1 MVQRIVLPHVVHT
14 HRETLDV
21 NLSSKFH
28 SSKFPGLKAAFSLL
42 DRRDVR
48 KLGVVTT
55 LQIFSAGLDLL
66 GVGAIGLLGA
76 LAVNGV
82 ASQSTSPRISNL
94 MEFLNL
100 NHLEFQSQIAIL
112 GVISALLLISKTLFA
127 VFFTRFYLYFL
138 SRRSAQ
144 ITTSLVKK
152 MLQRPVTTLRNVSSQ
167 EILFGLSAGVNA
179 ITMGIIA
186 SCILIV
192 SDLALLLVMAVA
204 LLLVD
209 IAIAVSTF
217 ILFGCIALLLYWL
230 MQHRARRLGSLDA
243 QLAVANNN
251 SILEILGSFREIV
264 ARNRQSFYG
273 ENTEKV
279 QNSITRTRA
288 ELTFLPN
295 VSKYVVETSVVLGAL
310 SIAAIQFAIHDASH
324 AVATMA
330 VFMAAGTRI
339 APAVLRI
346 QQGAIALRSNLGVAN
361 ITLDLVKTLN
371 GSEVLESNN
380 SPNVNKGQFIPEIE
394 IRNVSYKYPGATQN
408 ALTDI
413 NLKISAGMQVAIV
426 GGSGAGK
433 STLVDLIL
441 GLLIPTAGTVEIS
454 GNTPTVATHAWQG
467 EISYLPQTPFISD
480 STIRENITLGYPPE
494 HYSEPEVLSAMRQA
508 QLEDVVMSLP
518 LGLDSRVG
526 ESGAMLSGGQRQR
539 IGLARA
545 LISKPRL
552 LILDEV
558 TSALDAETE
567 SQVTE
572 AISTLSPETTVIVI
586 AHQLRTIRKSDL
598 VIFLE
603 KGEVAASGNFDEL
616 ERNSS
621 NFKKIVELNR
631 L

>member
-1 MVQRIVLPHVVHT
+1 MNIATR
-14 HRETLDV
+14 
-21 NLSSKFH
+21 FH

-42 DRRDVR
+42 DRRDLR
-48 KLGVVTT
+48 KLGIVTT
-55 LQIFSAGLDLL
+55 LQIFSAALDLL

-82 ASQSTSPRISNL
+82 ASQGTSPRISSL

-112 GVISALLLISKTLFA
+112 GVISALLLISKTLFS

-152 MLQRPVTTLRNVSSQ
+152 MLQKPVTTLKNTSSQ

-186 SCILIV
+186 SCILII
-192 SDLALLLVMAVA
+192 SDLALLLVMAFA

-217 ILFGCIALLLYWL
+217 ILFGCIALVLYWL

-243 QLAVANNN
+243 RLAVENNN
-251 SILEILGSFREIV
+251 SILEILGSFREIIS
-264 ARNRQSFYG
+264 RNRQDYYG
-273 ENTEKV
+273 KNTEKV
-279 QNSITRTRA
+279 QDSITRTRA

-310 SIAAIQFAIHDASH
+310 SIAAVQFAIHDASH

-361 ITLDLVKTLN
+361 ITLDLVNTLN
-371 GSEVLESNN
+371 NAEELQQENILDASVST
-380 SPNVNKGQFIPEIE
+380 FTPEIE
-394 IRNVSYKYPGATQN
+394 ISNVSYRYPGSSAN

-413 NLKISAGMQVAIV
+413 NLKIDAGMQVAIV

-441 GLLIPTAGTVEIS
+441 GLLVPSSGTIKIS
-454 GNTPTVATHAWQG
+454 GKSPIAATHSWQG
-467 EISYLPQTPFISD
+467 EISYLPQNPYIRD
-480 STIRENITLGYPPE
+480 STIRENIALGYPDD
-494 HYSEPEVLSAMRQA
+494 YFNEVQINQAVAQA
-508 QLEDVVMSLP
+508 QLQEFVSTLP
-518 LGLDSRVG
+518 SGIDSKVG
-526 ESGAMLSGGQRQR
+526 ESGALLSGGQKQR

-545 LISKPRL
+545 LVSKPKL

-567 SQVTE
+567 NEITKSIASLRT
-572 AISTLSPETTVIVI
+572 TTTVIII
-586 AHQLRTIRKSDL
+586 AHQLRTLRNADL
-598 VIFLE
+598 VVYLE
-603 KGEVAASGNFDEL
+603 KGNLVGVGSFKEL
-616 ERNSS
+616 EENFQ
-621 NFKKIVELNR
+621 NFKKIVDLNK

>member
-1 MVQRIVLPHVVHT
+1 MKVLN
-14 HRETLDV
+14 
-21 NLSSKFH
+21 NLSN
-28 SSKFPGLKAAFSLL
+28 SKFPGLKAAFSLL
-42 DRRDVR
+42 EKRDLR
-48 KLGVVTT
+48 KLGFVTT
-55 LQIFSAGLDLL
+55 LQIFSAALDLL

-82 ASQSTSPRISNL
+82 SSQSTSPRVSNL
-94 MEFLNL
+94 MKFLHL
-100 NHLEFQSQIAIL
+100 NHLEFQTQIAVLGIL
-112 GVISALLLISKTLFA
+112 AALLLVSKTLFA

-144 ITTSLVKK
+144 ITTLLVTK
-152 MLQRPVTTLRNVSSQ
+152 MLQRPVTTLRNTSSQ

-186 SCILIV
+186 SCIMII
-192 SDLALLLVMAVA
+192 SDLALLFVMAAA

-209 IAIAVSTF
+209 ITIALSTF
-217 ILFGCIALLLYWL
+217 ILFACIAVVLYWL
-230 MQHRARRLGSLDA
+230 MQHRARQLGSLDA
-243 QLAVANNN
+243 RLAVENNN
-251 SILEILGSFREIV
+251 AILEILGSFREIV
-264 ARNRQSFYG
+264 ARNRQAYYA
-273 ENTEKV
+273 ENIRKV
-279 QNSITRTRA
+279 QDSITRTRA

-310 SIAAIQFAIHDASH
+310 SIAAAQFAIHDASH

-361 ITLDLVKTLN
+361 ITLDLVHTLN
-371 GSEVLESNN
+371 KAEDLNLRSPLEPVMASFK
-380 SPNVNKGQFIPEIE
+380 PDIKLQ
-394 IRNVSYKYPGATQN
+394 NVSYKYPGANVN
-408 ALTDI
+408 ALVEVDLSI
-413 NLKISAGMQVAIV
+413 KAGMQVAIV

-441 GLLIPTAGTVEIS
+441 GLLVPSEGSIEIS
-454 GNTPTVATHAWQG
+454 GKSPFVATHTWLG
-467 EISYLPQTPFISD
+467 EISYLPQNPYIAD
-480 STIRENITLGYPPE
+480 ATIRENVALGYPADHFTDSQINE
-494 HYSEPEVLSAMRQA
+494 ALTQA
-508 QLEDVVMSLP
+508 QLHELVTNLP
-518 LGLDSRVG
+518 QGINSKVG
-526 ESGAMLSGGQRQR
+526 ESGALLSGGQKQR

-545 LISKPRL
+545 LVSKPKL

-567 SQVTE
+567 NEITKTIAS
-572 AISTLSPETTVIVI
+572 LRPHTTVIII
-586 AHQLRTIRKSDL
+586 AHQLRTLRNADH

-603 KGEVAASGNFDEL
+603 KGKVIGEGAFSEL
-616 ERNSS
+616 EKKHES
-621 NFKKIVELNR
+621 FKRIVELNR